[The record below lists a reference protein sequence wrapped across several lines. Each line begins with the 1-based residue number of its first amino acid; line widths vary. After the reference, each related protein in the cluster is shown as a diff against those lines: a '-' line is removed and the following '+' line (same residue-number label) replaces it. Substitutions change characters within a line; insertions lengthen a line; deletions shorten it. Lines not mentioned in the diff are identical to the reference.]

1 MRNRKKRKYFL
12 SLTLTLMLACA
23 CSCLKAGEAAA
34 SDRAIE
40 TVYLGA
46 PKHVWWENDTLGKW
60 SPVTGAHEYQ
70 VKLYLADNV
79 DRDEENPRSFDPEAE
94 GLEAVMTRRTT
105 DTSCDFSEYMN
116 DLHVYFFAVRAV
128 PRVSEQAYVISG
140 SWIASLD
147 MDFRERTV
155 QGITGGKWRNYL
167 EGSRYE
173 DADGQFLPGG
183 WQLIAGYWYLLDENG
198 FRLTGWQT
206 TEDGRYYL
214 GTDGK
219 MATGWF
225 LWEDAWYYAD
235 PDGRLHGGKVMTQP
249 GIWYELDE
257 DGRLV

>member
-1 MRNRKKRKYFL
+1 MRNRKKKKYFL

-70 VKLYLADNV
+70 VKLYLADDV

-94 GLEAVMTRRTT
+94 GLEAVMTRRTA

-128 PRVSEQAYVISG
+128 PRVNEQAYVVSG

-155 QGITGGKWRNYL
+155 RGITGGKWRNYL

-173 DADGQFLPGG
+173 DADGQFLSGG

-214 GTDGK
+214 GTDSK

-235 PDGRLHGGKVMTQP
+235 PDGRLH
-249 GIWYELDE
+249 
-257 DGRLV
+257 LVKPYL